1 MFALRPPTRSRQ
13 RPRQRGLTLL
23 ELLVAFAI
31 MAMSLGLLYRIMG
44 SSARNAGELDR
55 YQGAVVL
62 AQSLLALRDTV
73 PEGGWQQSGE
83 SAGYQW
89 RIDSAPYATGVSG
102 PTIPPLY
109 EVAIAITWDDGGR
122 QRSLDLT
129 TLRPQRRTPEK
140 VRR

>member
-1 MFALRPPTRSRQ
+1 MTAPRA
-13 RPRQRGLTLL
+13 RQRGLTLL

-31 MAMSLGLLYRIMG
+31 MAMSLGLLYRILG
-44 SSARNAGELDR
+44 GSASSAVQIERTQR
-55 YQGAVVL
+55 AVVL

-73 PEGGWQQSGE
+73 PEGGWQEAGE

-89 RIDSAPYATGVSG
+89 RIQSAPYPTEYTG
-102 PTIPPLY
+102 PNIPPLY
-109 EVAIAITWDDGGR
+109 EVGISIAWSDGDR

-129 TLRPQRRTPEK
+129 TLRPQRKPPEQ

>member
-1 MFALRPPTRSRQ
+1 MTVRA
-13 RPRQRGLTLL
+13 RQRGLTLL

-44 SSARNAGELDR
+44 GSASSVGQIERTQR
-55 YQGAVVL
+55 AVVL

-73 PEGGWQQSGE
+73 PEGGWQDAGE

-89 RIDSAPYATGVSG
+89 RIQSAPYPTDYTG
-102 PTIPPLY
+102 PNIPPLY
-109 EVAIAITWDDGGR
+109 EVGVTVAWSDGDR
-122 QRSLDLT
+122 PRSLALT
-129 TLRPQRRTPEK
+129 TLRPQRKPPEQ